1 MNLRASVRW
10 VMGAAFLVVVAG
22 LVAADN
28 DRNTVTT
35 RLSGLEETTA
45 TIQTPASGEFKATI
59 SEDGTSIK
67 YEETWR
73 NLSSTVTQSHIHF
86 GRPGLSGG
94 IVLWLCYNPNPPAN
108 TKAPTGVPTPQL
120 CPTDTIATISGTLT
134 EADLIPSVA
143 APAGGQGVDA
153 GAQGFAEMVKA
164 IRTGSAYVN
173 VHSVD
178 HPSGE
183 IRGRLPGFFPRFPPR
198 PGNDRRDDRH
208 DDHHDDGGHQH

>member
-1 MNLRASVRW
+1 MDSRTGVRW
-10 VMGAAFLVVVAG
+10 VIGIGFLVMVVG
-22 LVAADN
+22 LVAADK
-28 DRNTVTT
+28 DRNTIAT

-45 TIQTPASGEFKATI
+45 TIQTPASGEFKGTI

-94 IVLWLCYNPNPPAN
+94 IVLWLCYNPAAGTKPPA
-108 TKAPTGVPTPQL
+108 APTPTPQL
-120 CPTDTIATISGTLT
+120 CPTTSPATITGTLT
-134 EADLIPSVA
+134 EADVVA
-143 APAGGQGVDA
+143 SPAVAGGPNQGIDT
-153 GAQGFAEMVKA
+153 GAEGFAEMVKA

-183 IRGRLPGFFPRFPPR
+183 IRGRLPGFFPRFR
-198 PGNDRRDDRH
+198 PGPDDRR
-208 DDHHDDGGHQH
+208 DDHHDDGEHQH

>member
-1 MNLRASVRW
+1 MDSRTGVRW
-10 VMGAAFLVVVAG
+10 VVGVSFLVMVVG
-22 LVAADN
+22 LVAADK
-28 DRNTVTT
+28 DRNTITT

-45 TIQTPASGEFKATI
+45 TIQTPASGEFKGVI

-86 GRPGLSGG
+86 GRPALTGG
-94 IVLWLCYNPNPPAN
+94 IVLWLCYNPDAG

-120 CPTDTIATISGTLT
+120 CPTTSPATITGTLT
-134 EADLIPSVA
+134 EADVVA
-143 APAGGQGVDA
+143 SPAEAGGPNQGIDT

-164 IRTGSAYVN
+164 IRSGSAYVN

-198 PGNDRRDDRH
+198 PDDR
-208 DDHHDDGGHQH
+208 HDDGGHQH

>member
-1 MNLRASVRW
+1 MDSRTGVRW
-10 VMGAAFLVVVAG
+10 VIGVGFLMMVVG
-22 LVAADN
+22 LAAADK
-28 DRNTVTT
+28 DRNTIST

-45 TIQTPASGEFKATI
+45 TIQTPASGEFKAVI

-86 GRPGLSGG
+86 GRPGLSGQ
-94 IVLWLCYNPNPPAN
+94 IVLYLCTNLAFPPAPPAVV
-108 TKAPTGVPTPQL
+108 TTPPQPTPQG
-120 CPTDTIATISGTLT
+120 CPLTSPATITGVLT
-134 EADLIPSVA
+134 AADVFASAEP
-143 APAGGQGVDA
+143 GGQGIDG
-153 GAQGFAEMVKA
+153 GAEGFAEMVKA
-164 IRTGSAYVN
+164 IKTGSAYVN

-183 IRGRLPGFFPRFPPR
+183 IRGRLPGFFPRFR
-198 PGNDRRDDRH
+198 PGQDDRR

>member
-1 MNLRASVRW
+1 MDSRAGVRW
-10 VMGAAFLVVVAG
+10 VIGVAFLVMVVG
-22 LVAADN
+22 LVAADK
-28 DRNTVTT
+28 DRNTITT

-73 NLSSTVTQSHIHF
+73 NLSSTITQSHIHF

-120 CPTDTIATISGTLT
+120 CPTGNPATITGTLT
-134 EADLIPSVA
+134 EADVVA
-143 APAGGQGVDA
+143 SPAVAGGPNQGIDT
-153 GAQGFAEMVKA
+153 GAEGFAEMVKA

-183 IRGRLPGFFPRFPPR
+183 IRGRLPGFFPRFR
-198 PGNDRRDDRH
+198 PGPDK
-208 DDHHDDGGHQH
+208 DHQDHNDGGHQH

>member
-1 MNLRASVRW
+1 MGSRTGVRW
-10 VMGAAFLVVVAG
+10 VIGVAFLVMVVG
-22 LVAADN
+22 LVAADK
-28 DRNTVTT
+28 DRNTITT
-35 RLSGLEETTA
+35 RLSGLEETA
-45 TIQTPASGEFKATI
+45 QTIQTAASGEFKATI

-73 NLSSTVTQSHIHF
+73 NLSSTITQSHIHF

-108 TKAPTGVPTPQL
+108 TKPPAAPTPTPQL
-120 CPTDTIATISGTLT
+120 CPTGNPATITGTLT
-134 EADLIPSVA
+134 EADVVSSVA
-143 APAGGQGVDA
+143 APGGGQGIDA

-183 IRGRLPGFFPRFPPR
+183 IRGRLPGFFPGFR
-198 PGNDRRDDRH
+198 PGPDKNRQD
-208 DDHHDDGGHQH
+208 HDDGGHQH